1 MCAPRHIR
9 FRGQHNSSFLGGQ
22 DDSRANVSSNVSTDP
37 VANEGTFSS
46 PYRVSHPHADELAN
60 ACSSSSAHA
69 VAVAQTYGV
78 ANARSCSS
86 AHATAFAQAHAAT
99 DAGAGAI
106 SNAAPIPSAHAPD
119 TASNDW
125 SQHPTNSGG
134 HSNCGG
140 VVYNHCNIG
149 PIVIRRAC
157 HFGTGSCCNPRPR
170 IIKHQELCRLFVP
183 RATPLQA
190 RPFIWVCL
198 GSGF

>member
-46 PYRVSHPHADELAN
+46 PYRVSHTHADEVAN
-60 ACSSSSAHA
+60 ARSSSSAH
-69 VAVAQTYGV
+69 
-78 ANARSCSS
+78 S
-86 AHATAFAQAHAAT
+86 TAFAQAHAAT

-106 SNAAPIPSAHAPD
+106 SNSAPIPSAHAPD

-125 SQHPTNSGG
+125 SQHPTHSGG

-157 HFGTGSCCNPRPR
+157 HFGTGSCCHPRPR